1 MPKKSTTSSTRAVAR
16 RASQSGNGSG
26 GSLTDLLWRIDRLER
41 QVMRLSELVRAHAED
56 EDRLVRIVAED
67 HEVLRRELIAKD
79 GGKPVGSLR
88 AKGARPKVGASH

>member
-1 MPKKSTTSSTRAVAR
+1 MVKKTTTRDDRPAAPRAR
-16 RASQSGNGSG
+16 RSGAND
-26 GSLTDLLWRIDRLER
+26 SLTDLLWRIDRLER

-79 GGKPVGSLR
+79 SGKPNGSARVKVLK
-88 AKGARPKVGASH
+88 AKAGSPR

>member
-1 MPKKSTTSSTRAVAR
+1 MPKKSTSRVSRAGSSGAAR
-16 RASQSGNGSG
+16 PAGRD
-26 GSLTDLLWRIDRLER
+26 SLTGLLWRIDRLER

-79 GGKPVGSLR
+79 DGKPNGPVRVKAAR
-88 AKGARPKVGASH
+88 ARVGASR